1 MSHASA
7 AHETAIVAG
16 IDCHAR
22 AHQAVALDD
31 RGRRLGERAFPATQ
45 AGYAQLLGWLRRFG
59 AVEAVGVE
67 STGAYGAGLTRA
79 LTAAGLRV
87 VEVNQPHAHTR
98 HRRGK
103 SDAIDA
109 ESAARKVL
117 SGEATAVPKDTTG
130 TVEAIRLLRTA
141 RASAVKARAVALTQL
156 GELLVTAPA
165 ALREQVPGKTLRG
178 RAAGCARLCPDPTRL
193 AEPLQ
198 AAKLALRRLAQR
210 IQALDGEIAALD
222 RHLTALVAT
231 AAPRT
236 TALLGVGTGHAGQL
250 LVTAG
255 QNFSRLRSEAAF
267 ARLCGA
273 APLPASSGQTVRH
286 RLNPGGDRAAN
297 SALHMIAVVR
307 LRYCERTR
315 AYAARR
321 TAEGRSKKEILRC
334 LKRYLAREVFHTL
347 RADLALL
354 M

>member
-1 MSHASA
+1 MADVSA
-7 AHETAIVAG
+7 AQEATVVAG
-16 IDCHAR
+16 VDCHSR
-22 AHQAVALDD
+22 THQAVALDD
-31 RGRRLGERAFPATQ
+31 RGRRLGGRAFPATQ
-45 AGYAQLLGWLRRFG
+45 AGSTQLLGWLRRFG
-59 AVEAVGVE
+59 AVQAVGVE

-79 LTAAGLRV
+79 LRAAGLRV
-87 VEVNQPHAHTR
+87 VEVNQPRAHTR

-109 ESAARKVL
+109 EAAARKVRKVV

-141 RASAVKARAVALTQL
+141 RASAVKARAAALTQL

-165 ALREQVPGKTLRG
+165 ALREQGPGETLRG
-178 RAAGCARLCPDPTRL
+178 QAAGCARLRPDDTRL

-198 AAKLALRRLAQR
+198 AAQLALRRLAR
-210 IQALDGEIAALD
+210 RSHDLDGEMAELD
-222 RHLTALVAT
+222 RHLTALVAV

-236 TALLGVGTGHAGQL
+236 RALLGVGTGHAGQL

-255 QNFSRLRSEAAF
+255 QNLSRLRSAAAS

-273 APLPASSGQTVRH
+273 APLPASSGKTVRH

-297 SALHMIAVVR
+297 SALHLLAVVR
-307 LRYCERTR
+307 LRSCERTR

-334 LKRYLAREVFHTL
+334 LKRSIAREV
-347 RADLALL
+347 
-354 M
+354 